1 MRPAYLMKMKRLV
14 LIINEKHKAEI
25 FKKFQKESISKE
37 LPATILRLH
46 PNFTVIADED
56 AVNLLSE
63 EDLEGPVKTLD

>member
-1 MRPAYLMKMKRLV
+1 MKVKHLV

-25 FKKFQKESISKE
+25 FKKFQKESISEE

-63 EDLEGPVKTLD
+63 EDFEGPVKTLE